1 MEKQI
6 TESIIAKYQKIQQ
19 WRKKATYN
27 WRKKNVEKH
36 NEIVRNYYN
45 KNKNNTD
52 FMDRIRTNAR
62 ANYKRRKERKI
73 QEQSV
78 EISQN

>member
-1 MEKQI
+1 MENQI
-6 TESIIAKYQKIQQ
+6 TESILAKYQKIQQ

-45 KNKNNTD
+45 NHKNNTD

-62 ANYKRRKERKI
+62 ANYKRRKERKL